1 MRSLEHLCET
11 RSPLFPSSS
20 FSPFHGD
27 PPEVT
32 QGLFNHKLSLLVPNL
47 WFPAQMQ
54 RQNRHRHS
62 EHRRY
67 NADNDEIEERRFRDL
82 GDAHSPAKAL
92 LNVVIE
98 IEETPDASAMPV
110 WLNALPIDLA
120 MESLIAMTAS
130 EAA

>member
-1 MRSLEHLCET
+1 
-11 RSPLFPSSS
+11 
-20 FSPFHGD
+20 
-27 PPEVT
+27 
-32 QGLFNHKLSLLVPNL
+32 
-47 WFPAQMQ
+47 MQ

-67 NADNDEIEERRFRDL
+67 NADNDEIEERRLRDL
-82 GDAHSPAKAL
+82 GDVHSPAKAL
-92 LNVVIE
+92 LNFVIE

-120 MESLIAMTAS
+120 MELLIAMTAS